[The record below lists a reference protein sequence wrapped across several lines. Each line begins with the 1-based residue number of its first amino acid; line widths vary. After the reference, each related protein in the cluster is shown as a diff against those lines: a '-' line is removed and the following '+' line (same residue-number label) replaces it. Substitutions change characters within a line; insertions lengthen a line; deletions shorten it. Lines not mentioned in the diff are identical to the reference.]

1 MGLLD
6 IVGGMLGGQQ
16 GQQGQPGGQDSSAA
30 LIAAVIGM
38 LASSGAQGGGLGGAL
53 GSALGGGGQGGAQGG
68 GLGGGLGAMLEKFQ
82 ANGMGDIANS
92 WVSNGENLPVSGD
105 QLSQVL
111 GQDQM
116 SDLASRFGLSTG
128 DLGAQLS
135 QSLPQA
141 VDRLTPGGRL
151 PEGDF
156 GGLGDLL
163 GMLTKR

>member
-6 IVGGMLGGQQ
+6 SLGSALGGAQ
-16 GQQGQPGGQDSSAA
+16 GNAGSGGQGGSAE

-38 LASSGAQGGGLGGAL
+38 LANANAGAGGAAGGGGGGGLA
-53 GSALGGGGQGGAQGG
+53 
-68 GLGGGLGAMLEKFQ
+68 GLIAAFQ
-82 ANGMGDIANS
+82 ANGLGEVANS
-92 WVSNGENLPVSGD
+92 WVGTGQNLPVSGD
-105 QLSQVL
+105 QLGQVL
-111 GQDQM
+111 GQQQM

-141 VDRLTPGGRL
+141 VDHLTPNGQLPQGDLGGL
-151 PEGDF
+151 

-163 GMLTKR
+163 GMLNRR

>member
-6 IVGGMLGGQQ
+6 SLGDALGGAQQ
-16 GQQGQPGGQDSSAA
+16 QPGQPGRGGSAE

-38 LASSGAQGGGLGGAL
+38 LASASASAGAGNPGATRGGGGLAGLIEAFQ
-53 GSALGGGGQGGAQGG
+53 AH
-68 GLGGGLGAMLEKFQ
+68 GLGEV
-82 ANGMGDIANS
+82 ANS
-92 WVSNGENLPVSGD
+92 WVGSGQNLPVSGQ
-105 QLSQVL
+105 QLGQVL
-111 GQDQM
+111 GQQQM

-141 VDRLTPGGRL
+141 VDRLTPDGQLPTGDLGGL
-151 PEGDF
+151 

-163 GMLTKR
+163 GMLNRR

>member
-1 MGLLD
+1 MSLLD

-16 GQQGQPGGQDSSAA
+16 GSQGPGGQGGSAE

-38 LASSGAQGGGLGGAL
+38 LASGAQGGAT
-53 GSALGGGGQGGAQGG
+53 GGAQGG
-68 GLGGGLGAMLEKFQ
+68 GLAGLIEKFQ

-92 WVSNGENLPVSGD
+92 WVSSGQNLPVSSD

-111 GQDQM
+111 GPQQM
-116 SDLASRFGLSTG
+116 SDLASKFGLSTG

-135 QSLPQA
+135 QGLPQA
-141 VDRLTPGGRL
+141 VDRLTPDGRL
-151 PEGDF
+151 PEGGL

-163 GMLTKR
+163 SMLTKR